1 MQKQDPQANYLFEVS
16 FEICNKVGGIYR
28 VLESKAANM
37 VDKYGDGYYL
47 IGPYNLEKSKGEFK
61 QQAPSDKL
69 QKVFDELEKEGIQCY
84 FGRWM
89 VKGRP
94 KTILID
100 FDNFYDHKNEI
111 KTKLWESYG
120 IDSLHADGTFEEPMV
135 WSWAAG
141 KLIEKMNEKIVES
154 GKAVAHFHEWLSGGG
169 LLYLDQIN
177 SEVSTVFTTHA
188 TSLGRS
194 FSHSEVNFYSD
205 FDEIDPTESAYENN
219 VHPKHQVEKKT
230 TQKADT
236 FTTVSEITGMETE
249 HFLGRI
255 PDVVLPNGLDLEKF
269 LTFEEI
275 VIKHRLQRRRLR
287 EFTISHFFPYYKFDI
302 EDTLF
307 YFIIGR
313 NEYKAKGVDIFIK
326 SLAEL
331 NKRLKED
338 DKNEKTI
345 VAYFWIPSDVRSV
358 KRELVENKE
367 FFQDV
372 KNSLNGAMP
381 EIKEKVLYHLLYD
394 EDITTE
400 NIISDN
406 YLFEIEKKLMR
417 LNREDKNP
425 PISTHELT
433 GDNDRIL
440 NSLREHGLTNKEEDP
455 VKVVYYPIYL
465 TGHDGLSNL
474 NYQEALEAC
483 HLGVFPSFYEPWG
496 YTPLEAAA
504 LGVASVTTDLAGFGR
519 YRQTLEEKPGKE
531 GVYVLERLGKNDGR
545 SINDLTDFMHSF
557 SKFDRK
563 GRVDN
568 KIEARKI
575 AAKADWKDFV
585 EKYIEAHNQSLQ

>member
-1 MQKQDPQANYLFEVS
+1 MKKQNPKAEYLFEVS

-28 VLESKAANM
+28 VLESKAGNM
-37 VDKYGDGYYL
+37 VEKYGDGYYL
-47 IGPYNLEKSKGEFK
+47 IGPYNLDKSKGEFK
-61 QQAPSDKL
+61 QEAPSDEL
-69 QKVFDELEKEGIQCY
+69 REVFDELEEEGIQCH

-94 KTILID
+94 KTILIE
-100 FDNFYDHKNEI
+100 FNEFYREKDNIKKN
-111 KTKLWESYG
+111 LWENYG
-120 IDSLHADGTFEEPMV
+120 VDSLHADGTFDEPMV
-135 WSWAAG
+135 WSWATG
-141 KLIEKMNEKIVES
+141 RLIEKINEKVVKDSE
-154 GKAVAHFHEWLSGGG
+154 AVAHFHEWLSGGG
-169 LLYLDQIN
+169 LLYLDQNTDI
-177 SEVSTVFTTHA
+177 STVFTTHA

-194 FSHSEVNFYSD
+194 FAYKEVNFYD
-205 FDEIDPTESAYENN
+205 EFDNIDPTDAAYENN

-230 TQKADT
+230 AQMADV

-249 HFLGRI
+249 HFLGRE
-255 PDVVLPNGLDLEKF
+255 PDVIVPNGLNLEKF

-287 EFTISHFFPYYKFDI
+287 EFTVSHFFPYYKFDI
-302 EDTLF
+302 ENTLF

-331 NKRLKED
+331 NEKLKNDED
-338 DKNEKTI
+338 NEKTI

-372 KNSLNGAMP
+372 KNSLDGAMP
-381 EIKEKVLYHLLYD
+381 QVQEKILYHLLYD
-394 EDITTE
+394 KDITTE
-400 NIISDN
+400 NIIDEN
-406 YLFEIEKKLMR
+406 YLFELEKKLLK
-417 LNREDKNP
+417 LNKDDSNP
-425 PISTHELT
+425 PISTHEMA
-433 GDNDRIL
+433 DSNDRIL
-440 NSLREHGLTNKEEDP
+440 NSLKEHGLTNDESDP

-531 GVYVLERLGKNDGR
+531 GVYVLNRHRNEDGPVV
-545 SINDLTDFMHSF
+545 SDLANFMHNF
-557 SKFDRK
+557 SKFNRK

-575 AAKADWKDFV
+575 ASKADWSDFV
-585 EKYIEAHNQSLQ
+585 ENYIKAHNQSLQ